1 MLTMPLT
8 VEKLVYGGDGLSR
21 SDGQVVLTPFVLA
34 GEQVEVTPGETRAGV
49 MRAALQNV
57 VVASGD
63 RVDAPCPYFGT
74 CGGCHYQHSTYEGQ
88 LASKRLILEE
98 TLMRVG
104 RVTVPGQIRTI
115 SGDPWGYRNRAQ
127 FHIQD
132 RKLGYRARGSHKLV
146 AIDQCPISSPR
157 INQAIAVLNR
167 MLRDARWPKFITLLE
182 VFTNEDQL
190 QLNVLESGQVVAKR
204 FFEWAAEELGGL
216 AEGPLEYAGFR
227 VSPNSFFQVNRFL
240 VQQMVDAVIGH
251 AEGGH
256 ALDLY
261 SGVGLFSVPM
271 AGRFGQVTAVES
283 GSGAV
288 RDLEFNASRAGVKVK
303 AVGAHVDAF
312 LRTME
317 HRADFVVADPP
328 RTGLGKEVVSKL
340 VEWQPARV
348 ALVSCDPST
357 FARDLA
363 GLLAGGYAVEE
374 LTLIDLFP
382 QTFHIETI
390 CQLKLR

>member
-34 GEQVEVTPGETRAGV
+34 GEQVEVTPGETRSGV
-49 MRAALQNV
+49 MRAALQKV
-57 VVASGD
+57 VAASGD
-63 RVDAPCPYFGT
+63 RVEAPCPYFGT
-74 CGGCHYQHSTYEGQ
+74 CGGCHYQHATYEAQ
-88 LASKRLILEE
+88 LTAKRLILEE

-104 RVTVPGQIRTI
+104 RVTVPGRIRTVA
-115 SGDPWGYRNRAQ
+115 GEPWGYRNRAQ

-157 INQAIAVLNR
+157 INQAITVLNR

-182 VFTNEDQL
+182 IFTNEERL

-216 AEGPLEYAGFR
+216 VEGPLEYAGFR

-240 VQQMVDAVIGH
+240 VQQMVEAAVGD
-251 AEGGH
+251 EQGSQ

-261 SGVGLFSVPM
+261 SGVGLFSVPL
-271 AGRFGQVTAVES
+271 AGRFEQVTAVES

-317 HRADFVVADPP
+317 QRADFVLADPP
-328 RTGLGKEVVSKL
+328 RTGLGKEVVAKL

-363 GLLAGGYAVEE
+363 GLLSGGYAVEE